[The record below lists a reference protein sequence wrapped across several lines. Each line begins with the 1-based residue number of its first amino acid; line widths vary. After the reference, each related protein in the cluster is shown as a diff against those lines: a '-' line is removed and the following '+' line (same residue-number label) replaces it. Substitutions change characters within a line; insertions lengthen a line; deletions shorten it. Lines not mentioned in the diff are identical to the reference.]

1 MFTINKLLVEYDDI
15 MIGKRDSFSDSY
27 FSKESVASSNNA
39 LTVMRYAFKHY
50 LRWSKEA
57 VAEKL
62 DTALMK
68 KLHLLGLM
76 KFIDY
81 PIEYDKDKDYFY
93 LANLVFSRTRLTLRD
108 RTIHIY
114 ERILSGEQSK
124 YPKDYFTGSDGFVK
138 AGICL
143 QYMINNYVSFSS
155 LNDLYSFFS
164 TEEGYEAL
172 KQYKLI
178 NACNE
183 IFDTPVDFL
192 HFALPDNQ
200 KNDFYLNY
208 YRFKYVQ
215 EMLDPKGRKKK
226 STNEYKLKGVLE

>member
-114 ERILSGEQSK
+114 ERILYSGSV
-124 YPKDYFTGSDGFVK
+124 VK
-138 AGICL
+138 TKI
-143 QYMINNYVSFSS
+143 
-155 LNDLYSFFS
+155 
-164 TEEGYEAL
+164 
-172 KQYKLI
+172 
-178 NACNE
+178 
-183 IFDTPVDFL
+183 
-192 HFALPDNQ
+192 
-200 KNDFYLNY
+200 
-208 YRFKYVQ
+208 
-215 EMLDPKGRKKK
+215 
-226 STNEYKLKGVLE
+226 